1 MQAPGIRGLRLAV
14 PGGRLALALPAI
26 AFCLF
31 FFVLPL
37 IANGV
42 GSFFPAGKSFSTALY
57 RKLLT
62 DPYYLDILFQTIKV
76 SLIVTLLSVI
86 FGYPIAYFLVR
97 KANRTRALLVFLLLA
112 PLLTSVIMRTFGW
125 QVFFARNGLL
135 NDLLM
140 SLGLATR
147 RVDLLR
153 NPVSVYVGLVH
164 ILVPYMTLSIS
175 SVLQAVD
182 RRYEESAEI
191 LGANAWR
198 VFWKII
204 WPLSLD
210 GVATGCVLVF
220 MLANGSFLTMLLLG
234 GGSVVT
240 LPLLIYQQFTVTQ
253 DLSFASAMANVLMV
267 IALIVMV
274 LQMMF
279 LKRRGV

>member
-1 MQAPGIRGLRLAV
+1 MGVLGIRGLRLAV

-42 GSFFPAGKSFSTALY
+42 GSFFLTGKGFSITLY

-76 SLIVTLLSVI
+76 SLIVTVLSVI

-125 QVFFARNGLL
+125 QVFFARNGLM

-198 VFWKII
+198 VFWKIV

-267 IALIVMV
+267 IALAVMV